1 MSDFSSNKLLAG
13 IGSIIFGTIVGV
25 ILFLIGMKGISEHY
39 KDSHIYDG
47 LVTATICC
55 IFGLPLFFVGMILTI
70 SILFAIIGIPLLIV
84 GGILV
89 FIAGKTFRRA
99 LYILSERSG
108 EPLFHTAGTLIWI
121 GALLSIIG
129 IGVILVWI
137 GFIIAGIGFLT
148 LKETPS
154 GTSGTYPTPP
164 PTYNASPP
172 PTQTSPTATTTTNA
186 KSNFCPNCG
195 TSVLPDAT
203 FCAHCGKQI

>member
-13 IGSIIFGTIVGV
+13 IGSIIFGSIVGV
-25 ILFLIGMKGISEHY
+25 ILFLIGMKGVSEYY
-39 KDSHIYDG
+39 KDSRIYDG

-55 IFGLPLFFVGMILTI
+55 IFGLPLFFVGVALTI
-70 SILFAIIGIPLLIV
+70 SILLAFIGIPLLIV

-99 LYILSERSG
+99 LYALSERSG
-108 EPLFHTAGTLIWI
+108 EHLFHTAGTLIWI
-121 GALLSIIG
+121 GAILSIIG
-129 IGVILVWI
+129 IGVILVWV

-154 GTSGTYPTPP
+154 GASGSYSTPP
-164 PTYNASPP
+164 PTYNNNSPP
-172 PTQTSPTATTTTNA
+172 TTSTTATP

-195 TSVLPDAT
+195 TSVLPEAT